1 MIQRYRFPALFALL
15 VSILITALVFSGCG
29 KTDADKTGA
38 KADDGKPKFVNGKLT
53 KEFTLKVPTQ
63 TGFNEVYIGE
73 RLGFYKEVGL
83 NIEYT
88 GSMSGGLLAQ
98 SVIKG
103 DNHLFAAGHV
113 LTISQARQAG
123 AKIKMVLQGSQDN
136 PESDKIHMT
145 YLVREDSNIRTAK
158 DVIGKKV
165 SIGYVGSCTELLFS
179 EYLRQNG
186 ISKDDVTFIPM
197 PDGQAENSLR
207 QGIIDVA
214 GIHNVF
220 TLSALKRGGVRP
232 VTETYSIGTAAGN
245 GPASSYSARA
255 FSEAFIRDNPDV
267 VKAYI
272 AATVKTQHWINKNY
286 PEAIKIAADYLKVD
300 PDKAA
305 GTIFPSES
313 GIDPEKVKFWVK
325 LMEDNHFV
333 EKGSVNLSEIYTN
346 DLNPYLSGE
355 IKETI

>member
-1 MIQRYRFPALFALL
+1 MKVRFRF
-15 VSILITALVFSGCG
+15 LITALAAVLLTASLLLGGCG
-29 KTDADKTGA
+29 GNAAEQT
-38 KADDGKPKFVNGKLT
+38 KAADGKPKFINGKLD

-63 TGFNEVYIGE
+63 TGFNEIYIGE
-73 RLGFYKEVGL
+73 RLGFYKDVGL

-123 AKIKMVLQGSQDN
+123 AKIKMVLQGSYDN
-136 PESDKIHMT
+136 PEPDKIHMT
-145 YLVREDSNIRTAK
+145 YLVREDSPIKSAQ
-158 DVIGKKV
+158 DLIGKKV
-165 SIGYVGSCTELLFS
+165 SISYIGSCTELLFS

-186 ISKDDVTFIPM
+186 VSKDQVTFVPM
-197 PDGQAENSLR
+197 PDNQAENSLR

-214 GIHNVF
+214 GIHNIF
-220 TLSALKRGGVRP
+220 TQSALKRGGLRP
-232 VTETYSIGTAAGN
+232 LTHTYAIGTAAGN

-255 FSEAFIRDNPDV
+255 FSEDFIRENPDV

-272 AATVKTQHWINKNY
+272 AATVRTQHWINANY
-286 PEAIKIAADYLKVD
+286 AEALKIAADHLKID
-300 PDKAA
+300 PAKAA
-305 GTIFPSES
+305 GTVYPTEN
-313 GIDPEKVKFWVK
+313 GIDPEKVAFWIRM
-325 LMEDNHFV
+325 MEQNQFV
-333 EKGSVNLSEIYTN
+333 ETGSVKAADIYTN

-355 IKETI
+355 IKETV

>member
-1 MIQRYRFPALFALL
+1 MTHRFRFTTIFALL
-15 VSILITALVFSGCG
+15 LSLLIAALVFSGCG

-63 TGFNEVYIGE
+63 TGFNEIYIGE

-88 GSMSGGLLAQ
+88 GSMSGSLLAQ

-113 LTISQARQAG
+113 LTISQARQGG

-136 PESDKIHMT
+136 SDTDKIHMT
-145 YLVREDSNIRTAK
+145 YLVREDSPIKSAK

-186 ISKDDVTFIPM
+186 ISKDDVTFIAM

-214 GIHNVF
+214 GIHNIF
-220 TLSALKRGGVRP
+220 TQSALKRGGVRP
-232 VTETYSIGTAAGN
+232 LTETFSIGTAAGN

-255 FSEAFIRDNPDV
+255 FSEDFIRDNPDV

-286 PEAIKIAADYLKVD
+286 PEALKIAAEYLKID
-300 PDKAA
+300 PDKSA
-305 GTIFPSES
+305 GTIYPTET

-325 LMEDNHFV
+325 MMEDNQFV
-333 EKGSVNLSEIYTN
+333 EKGSVNLSDIYTN